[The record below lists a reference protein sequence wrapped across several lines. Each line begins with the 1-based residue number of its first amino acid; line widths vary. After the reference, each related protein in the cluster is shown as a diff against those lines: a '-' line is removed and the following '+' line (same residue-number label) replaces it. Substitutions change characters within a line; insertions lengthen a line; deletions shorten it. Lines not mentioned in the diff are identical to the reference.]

1 MWYFVSLCRPGPSI
15 CCSLKAEF
23 VCWGRGGCWITTFR
37 VVGGGQLL
45 FTVTAVGMCS
55 VADSGLGLC
64 VWSLLQV
71 WNWTILALHFY
82 DHCTN
87 KLLSFWILLVVI
99 TPTSVSGSP
108 MGSWLGH
115 SQLSRDFQ
123 AILVTDVSV
132 YYAQHLCYGV
142 PCMPWL
148 LAPCTLLLCAGL
160 SHYFSLLV
168 VHTIQGG
175 GAHSLLHIASRH
187 PYRHGCWQYL

>member
-23 VCWGRGGCWITTFR
+23 VCWGRGDCWITTFR
-37 VVGGGQLL
+37 VLGGGQLL

-148 LAPCTLLLCAGL
+148 LAPCTSCFALDCLTTSLCWW
-160 SHYFSLLV
+160 Y
-168 VHTIQGG
+168 IPYRGG
-175 GAHSLLHIASRH
+175 GELIHSCI
-187 PYRHGCWQYL
+187 